1 MSNPKLIKRL
11 AIVGLCLIVLFG
23 GLFGFDLFRK
33 IMMGKYFAAYRPPP
47 VPVTVEQ
54 VRAGEVPRSV
64 EAIGSL
70 EAVRQVTIAPEV
82 SGRITQ
88 LHFVPG
94 NEVKAGTP
102 LLQLNDGPEQGDL
115 QRLRAQAKL
124 ARINLERS
132 KKLIPLA
139 VSQSDI
145 DSQQSSLDAT
155 EGDIA
160 RTEALIAQKAIRA
173 PFAGQLGV
181 QRVHLGDYVNAGAAL
196 VTLTDLSTLYLNMT
210 LPEQW
215 HGRLQTGQD
224 VSFFVDALPAQP
236 FKAKIVAI
244 EPQISVDSRAIKLQ
258 AQFDNPK
265 KLLAPGMFAR
275 ATLQLPTEKDVVSVP
290 GTAIEFSI
298 HGDSVYVIHKQKNG
312 DQNKGSSGEQLTV
325 SRALVRTDGRFGE
338 RTIVRSGLK
347 AGDIVVTTGQVK
359 LHEGA
364 VVEIVQSKTL
374 EDAAQKLQGR
384 LE

>member
-1 MSNPKLIKRL
+1 
-11 AIVGLCLIVLFG
+11 
-23 GLFGFDLFRK
+23 
-33 IMMGKYFAAYRPPP
+33 MMGKYFAAYRPPP

-54 VRAGEVPRSV
+54 VQAGEVPRSV

-94 NEVKAGTP
+94 NEVKAGAP

-132 KKLIPLA
+132 QKLIPLA

-155 EGDIA
+155 QGEIA

-181 QRVHLGDYVNAGAAL
+181 QHVHLGDYVNAGAPL

-215 HGRLQTGQD
+215 YGRLHVGQE
-224 VSFFVDALPAQP
+224 VLFSVDALPAQQ
-236 FKAKIVAI
+236 FTAKIIAI

-265 KLLAPGMFAR
+265 YLLTPGMFAR
-275 ATLQLPTEKDVVSVP
+275 AILQLPVEKEVVSVP
-290 GTAIEFSI
+290 ATAIEFSI
-298 HGDSVYVIHKQKNG
+298 HGDSVYVVKKQKNADQHG
-312 DQNKGSSGEQLTV
+312 DLPKGANGEQLTV
-325 SRALVRTDGRFGE
+325 SRALVQTDGRFGE
-338 RTIVRSGLK
+338 RAIVRSGLA
-347 AGDIVVTTGQVK
+347 AGDTVVTTGQVK

-364 VVEIVQSKTL
+364 VVEIVQSNTL
-374 EDAAQKLQGR
+374 EDAAKKLQGR
-384 LE
+384 PQ

>member
-1 MSNPKLIKRL
+1 MSNPKLTKRL
-11 AIVGLCLIVLFG
+11 LIVGLCLIVLFG

-33 IMMGKYFAAYRPPP
+33 IMQGKYFATYRPAP

-54 VRAGEVPRSV
+54 VQAGEVPRSV

-94 NEVKAGTP
+94 NEVKAGAP
-102 LLQLNDGPEQGDL
+102 LVQLNDGPERGDL

-124 ARINLERS
+124 ARTNLERS
-132 KKLIPLA
+132 QKLIPLA

-145 DSQQSSLDAT
+145 DTQQASLDAT
-155 EGDIA
+155 EGEIA

-173 PFAGQLGV
+173 PFSGQLGV
-181 QRVHLGDYVNAGAAL
+181 QRVHLGDYITAGAAL

-215 HGRLQTGQD
+215 HGRLYVGQE
-224 VSFFVDALPAQP
+224 VLFFVDALPTQQ
-236 FKAKIVAI
+236 FSAKIIAI
-244 EPQISVDSRAIKLQ
+244 EPQISVDSRAIRLQ
-258 AQFDNPK
+258 ALFDNPK

-275 ATLQLPTEKDVVSVP
+275 ATLQLPAEKDVVSVP

-298 HGDSVYVIHKQKNG
+298 HGDSVYVINKPKQ
-312 DQNKGSSGEQLTV
+312 DDRNKGAGNQLTV

-338 RTIVRSGLK
+338 RAIVRSGIK
-347 AGDIVVTTGQVK
+347 AGDMVVTTGQVK

-364 VVEIVQSKTL
+364 VVEIVQSQTL
-374 EDAAQKLQGR
+374 EDAAKKLQGR
-384 LE
+384 PE

>member
-1 MSNPKLIKRL
+1 MSNPKLTKRL
-11 AIVGLCLIVLFG
+11 VIVGLCLIVLFG

-54 VRAGEVPRSV
+54 VQAGEVPRSV

-70 EAVRQVTIAPEV
+70 EAVRQATIAPEV
-82 SGRITQ
+82 SGRITA

-94 NEVKAGTP
+94 NEVKAGAP
-102 LLQLNDGPEQGDL
+102 LLQLNDGPERGDL

-124 ARINLERS
+124 ARTNLERS
-132 KKLIPLA
+132 QKLIPLA

-145 DSQQSSLDAT
+145 DAQQASLDAT
-155 EGDIA
+155 EGEIA

-173 PFAGQLGV
+173 PFNGQLGV
-181 QRVHLGDYVNAGAAL
+181 QHVHLGDYINAGAAL
-196 VTLTDLSTLYLNMT
+196 VTLTDLSALYLNMT

-215 HGRLQTGQD
+215 HGHLHVGQD
-224 VSFFVDALPAQP
+224 VLFSVDALPAQQ
-236 FKAKIVAI
+236 FTAKIIAI

-258 AQFDNPK
+258 ARFDNPQ

-275 ATLQLPTEKDVVSVP
+275 ATLQLPVEKNVVSVP
-290 GTAIEFSI
+290 DTAIEFSI
-298 HGDSVYVIHKQKNG
+298 HGDSVYVINKTKNG
-312 DQNKGSSGEQLTV
+312 DKGPGGQQLTV
-325 SRALVRTDGRFGE
+325 SRALVQTDGRFGE
-338 RTIVRSGLK
+338 RAIVRSGLK
-347 AGDIVVTTGQVK
+347 AGDTVVTTGQVK

-364 VVEIVQSKTL
+364 VVEIVQNTTL
-374 EDAAQKLQGR
+374 EDAAKKMHGR
-384 LE
+384 PE